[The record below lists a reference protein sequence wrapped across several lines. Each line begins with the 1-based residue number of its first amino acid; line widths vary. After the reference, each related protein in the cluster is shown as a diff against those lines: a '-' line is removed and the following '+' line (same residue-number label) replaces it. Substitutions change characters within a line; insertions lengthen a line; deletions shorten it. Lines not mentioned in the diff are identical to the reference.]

1 MNLTIMDTP
10 GAELPPVHPGEVL
23 NEEFLL
29 PLGISSRR
37 LARAIGIDPRRVNAI
52 TQGRRAVTA
61 DTALLLG
68 RFFGNSPAFWM
79 GLQSQYDLEN
89 SPGPDAPKSSASK
102 SSASAAPPATASGRA
117 RRQYPPRW
125 PL

>member
-10 GAELPPVHPGEVL
+10 GAEFPPVHPGEVL

-29 PLGISSRR
+29 PLGISPRR
-37 LARAIGIDPRRVNAI
+37 LARAIGIDPRRINAI

-61 DTALLLG
+61 DMALLLG

-79 GLQSQYDLEN
+79 GLQSQYDLETALDRM
-89 SPGPDAPKSSASK
+89 GEKLGQVKAHQAV
-102 SSASAAPPATASGRA
+102 APP
-117 RRQYPPRW
+117 
-125 PL
+125 